1 MKCYNDPSRDAVGP
15 CTRCGKGVCPEDAV
29 YIDGK
34 LYCKECA
41 KEVLSGQKKFS
52 EKKLYRSRTDRSICG
67 VCGGLAKYLD
77 IDSSLM
83 RLLWVLLTI
92 FTGFVVGVVVY
103 FVLCAVIPE
112 EPLEKQI

>member
-1 MKCYNDPSRDAVGP
+1 MKCYNDPSRDAVGF

-41 KEVLSGQKKFS
+41 KKVFGGQKR
-52 EKKLYRSRTDRSICG
+52 LYRSRTDRSICG
-67 VCGGLAKYLD
+67 VCGGLAKYLK
-77 IDSSLM
+77 IDSALM

-92 FTGFVVGVVVY
+92 FTGFAAGVVAY